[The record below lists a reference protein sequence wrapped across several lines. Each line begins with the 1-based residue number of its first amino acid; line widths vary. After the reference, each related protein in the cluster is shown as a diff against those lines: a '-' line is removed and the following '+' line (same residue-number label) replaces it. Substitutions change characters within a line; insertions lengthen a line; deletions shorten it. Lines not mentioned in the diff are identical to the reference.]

1 MKYYAISSYGEF
13 LAKMES
19 AYISANIREKTSKCW
34 NTTLIGNTNSSSKYL
49 VREVRASCLTILQA
63 TNQAM

>member
-1 MKYYAISSYGEF
+1 
-13 LAKMES
+13 MET

-34 NTTLIGNTNSSSKYL
+34 HTTLIGNTNSSSKYL
-49 VREVRASCLTILQA
+49 VQEVRASCLTEIPLA